1 MALMHGGNL
10 AYIQQIYSDFDG
22 EWLDLSTGVS
32 PFAYPVLQQDLSAV
46 NRLPDQTERLEQ
58 RACQYYG
65 AERLLMT
72 PGSMWSIKHL
82 PALLSR
88 KVKQTNLVLV
98 PSRGFSEHELAWVA
112 AGMKIEHYDQCPTQ
126 KQLQH
131 ADVCVVINPNNPSG
145 YLMTEGEMRG
155 LVEGTGHA
163 GCLLIVDEAF
173 MDASSDRR
181 VLQYLNGHWLDHLVV
196 LKSFGKF
203 FGLPGLRLGSLVAN
217 EDILD
222 RARTMLGPWGVNSLA
237 QAVAVR
243 AFKDV
248 QWQRQA
254 RKDIHRMSGVL
265 NEFLDESNMVVQPQ
279 KLFVTCLFDQAE
291 HCWQSLCR
299 KGIYTRLL
307 DDASGIR
314 IGLPKDTEEITRL
327 KNAIYEFN
335 EKILKVAS

>member
-10 AYIQQIYSDFDG
+10 AYIQQLYSDFDG

-32 PFAYPVLQQDLSAV
+32 PFAYPVLQPDLSAV

-58 RACQYYG
+58 HACQYYG
-65 AERLLMT
+65 AKQLLMT

-82 PALLSR
+82 PALLSH
-88 KVKQTNLVLV
+88 KVKQTKSVLV
-98 PSRGFSEHELAWVA
+98 PLRGFSEHELSWVA

-126 KQLQH
+126 KQLQY

-145 YLMTEGEMRG
+145 YLMTEGEI
-155 LVEGTGHA
+155 LELLEYTDKA

-173 MDASSDRR
+173 MDVTPEWS
-181 VLQYLNGHWLDHLVV
+181 VLQYLNGLWLDHLVV

-203 FGLPGLRLGSLVAN
+203 FGQPGLRLGSLVAN

-222 RARTMLGPWGVNSLA
+222 RARSMLGPWGVNSLA

-248 QWQRQA
+248 QWQQQA
-254 RKDIHRMSGVL
+254 RKDIHRMSGLL
-265 NEFLDESNMVVQPQ
+265 NAFLNDLNMKAHPRE
-279 KLFVTCLFDQAE
+279 LFVTCFFDQAE

-299 KGIYTRLL
+299 KGVYTRLL

-314 IGLPKDTEEITRL
+314 IGLPKDTEDLTRL
-327 KNAIYEFN
+327 KNAMYEFN
-335 EKILKVAS
+335 DKILKVAS